1 LKPPRQLAAL
11 DYQSATLV
19 KNKCPWLRVAG
30 EMCRMTSYKG
40 LTDRR
45 ARTGRQ
51 NPDDNVLRNRDRP
64 KRKTFFGQ
72 ALMVV
77 VTYSISLIT
86 ETTL

>member
-1 LKPPRQLAAL
+1 
-11 DYQSATLV
+11 
-19 KNKCPWLRVAG
+19 
-30 EMCRMTSYKG
+30 MTSYKG

-77 VTYSISLIT
+77 VIYSISLIT